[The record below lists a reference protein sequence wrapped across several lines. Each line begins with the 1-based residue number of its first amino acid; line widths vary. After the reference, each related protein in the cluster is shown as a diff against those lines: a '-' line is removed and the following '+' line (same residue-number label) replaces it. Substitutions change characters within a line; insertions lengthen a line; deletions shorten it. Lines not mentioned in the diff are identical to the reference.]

1 MMKQITSKI
10 QLKRTKKI
18 KTQGFS
24 KSFANNIAINNNSK
38 KPISYRPY
46 TDKQMVDF
54 ISLIVEMVPLK
65 DITSKTRMTLSTAYH
80 FEKMWN
86 KNEKVPEK
94 KRNRAKKDVLKVER
108 TLFTMKL
115 ADNFA
120 LMTLEQLRENLIE
133 KYPSISISKTQSY
146 CLIAL

>member
-1 MMKQITSKI
+1 
-10 QLKRTKKI
+10 
-18 KTQGFS
+18 
-24 KSFANNIAINNNSK
+24 
-38 KPISYRPY
+38 
-46 TDKQMVDF
+46 MVDF

-133 KYPSISISKTQSY
+133 KFKETRKTYYSSSAKFSEQEKSH
-146 CLIAL
+146 LNHG